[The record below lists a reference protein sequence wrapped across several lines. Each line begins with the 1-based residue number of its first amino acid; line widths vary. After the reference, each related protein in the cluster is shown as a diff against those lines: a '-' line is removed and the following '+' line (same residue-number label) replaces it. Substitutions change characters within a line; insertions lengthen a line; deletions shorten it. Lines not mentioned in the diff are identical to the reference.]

1 MVVFEN
7 AKVTTSNGPK
17 KERLKMMKPLMLS
30 TKILSTFVLGVIC
43 QSAALGQSTSESKSK
58 SDSKSEPK
66 SEQTLEGKTKKVID
80 GDSLIVVDEEG
91 KENEIQL
98 DGIDAPEF
106 KQAFGKDATKVLEK
120 LVANKKV
127 TVKWTAKDNY
137 DRILGKVYVEETFV
151 NLEMLKKGAAWHF
164 KRYNKD
170 ETLSKAEEEAKAEKL
185 GLWKDDAPESPWD
198 FRKNNR
204 SKD

>member
-1 MVVFEN
+1 M
-7 AKVTTSNGPK
+7 APP
-17 KERLKMMKPLMLS
+17 KERLRMTKNLTLS
-30 TKILSTFVLGVIC
+30 TKIFSAFVLGIIC
-43 QSAALGQSTSESKSK
+43 QSATWGQSTSESKSK
-58 SDSKSEPK
+58 SNSKSESK
-66 SEQTLEGKTKKVID
+66 EEQTMEGKTKKVID

-91 KENEIQL
+91 KESEIQL

-137 DRILGKVYVEETFV
+137 DRILGKVYVDETFV

-170 ETLSKAEEEAKAEKL
+170 ETLAKAEEEAKSEKL

-198 FRKNNR
+198 YRKNNR

>member
-1 MVVFEN
+1 MN
-7 AKVTTSNGPK
+7 KN
-17 KERLKMMKPLMLS
+17 LILS
-30 TKILSTFVLGVIC
+30 TKIFNAIVLGMIC
-43 QSAALGQSTSESKSK
+43 QSATWSQSTSESKSK
-58 SDSKSEPK
+58 SNTKSESK
-66 SEQTLEGKTKKVID
+66 EEQTMEGKTKKVID

-91 KENEIQL
+91 KESEIQL

-137 DRILGKVYVEETFV
+137 DRILGKVYVDETFV

-170 ETLSKAEEEAKAEKL
+170 ETLAKAEDEAKSEKL

-198 FRKNNR
+198 YRKNNR

>member
-1 MVVFEN
+1 MI
-7 AKVTTSNGPK
+7 
-17 KERLKMMKPLMLS
+17 KPLMSS
-30 TKILSTFVLGVIC
+30 TTMLSTFVLGILC
-43 QSAALGQSTSESKSK
+43 QGAAWGQSTSESKSRP
-58 SDSKSEPK
+58 DSKPEPK
-66 SEQTLEGKTKKVID
+66 TEQTMEGKTKKVID
-80 GDSLIVVDEEG
+80 GDSLVVIDDEG
-91 KENEIQL
+91 KESEIQL

-170 ETLSKAEEEAKAEKL
+170 EILAKAEEEAKSEKV

-198 FRKNNR
+198 YRKNNR

>member
-1 MVVFEN
+1 
-7 AKVTTSNGPK
+7 
-17 KERLKMMKPLMLS
+17 MKNLMLP
-30 TKILSTFVLGVIC
+30 TQILNAFVLGMIC
-43 QSAALGQSTSESKSK
+43 QSAAWAQSTSDSKNKSESKSE
-58 SDSKSEPK
+58 SKESK
-66 SEQTLEGKTKKVID
+66 TEQSMEGKTKKVID
-80 GDSLIVVDEEG
+80 GDSLIVVDDEG
-91 KENEIQL
+91 KESEIQL

-137 DRILGKVYVEETFV
+137 DRILGKVYVDETFV

-170 ETLSKAEEEAKAEKL
+170 EVLAKAEEEAKAEKI

-198 FRKNNR
+198 YRKNNR

>member
-1 MVVFEN
+1 MTKN
-7 AKVTTSNGPK
+7 
-17 KERLKMMKPLMLS
+17 LMLS
-30 TKILSTFVLGVIC
+30 TKILSALVLGMIC
-43 QSAALGQSTSESKSK
+43 QSAAWGQSTSDSKSK
-58 SDSKSEPK
+58 SDSKSESK
-66 SEQTLEGKTKKVID
+66 TEQTMEGKTKKVID
-80 GDSLIVVDEEG
+80 GDSLIVVDDEG
-91 KENEIQL
+91 KESEIQL

-137 DRILGKVYVEETFV
+137 ERILGKVYVDETFV

-170 ETLSKAEEEAKAEKL
+170 ETLAKAEEEAKSEKI

-198 FRKNNR
+198 YRKNNR